1 MRQAPLHPIAQ
12 SNPHPFCRANRR
24 RTNALARASS
34 QNRRLKTTTCR
45 NRCDKKANDVTE
57 APKTAHAVI
66 VHTKNPNRENA
77 AVAPMVIFPAA
88 DHLLPG
94 MAPHEANC
102 LLFLIFMFI
111 MFCMMF
117 WNSTKDKPMYDIQ
130 HLEAFCLVADEL
142 SFTKAAARMGYSQS
156 AVSKIIIDLER
167 ECGATLFERSRSG
180 VQITAEG
187 QVLLPAAH
195 EVVAAQQSFETR
207 VAEIHNL
214 DSGLIRIGTIS
225 SIATHWLPK
234 IIAAFQADYPGIRY
248 ELFLGDYEELEG
260 ALASGRIDCA
270 FSQLPARYPL
280 NETPLEQDELR
291 AVLPADHELA
301 KLEEIPVEAFA
312 DEAFIQ
318 LKRDENDEVAEI
330 FAGLEHMPNAS
341 FTTWDDYAVMSMVE
355 NGLAVSILPSLVLR
369 RVPYRIATRP
379 LAPRAFRTLGFLTR
393 KTSSPSLAV
402 ERFREYLDCRND
414 A

>member
-1 MRQAPLHPIAQ
+1 
-12 SNPHPFCRANRR
+12 
-24 RTNALARASS
+24 
-34 QNRRLKTTTCR
+34 
-45 NRCDKKANDVTE
+45 
-57 APKTAHAVI
+57 
-66 VHTKNPNRENA
+66 
-77 AVAPMVIFPAA
+77 
-88 DHLLPG
+88 
-94 MAPHEANC
+94 
-102 LLFLIFMFI
+102 
-111 MFCMMF
+111 
-117 WNSTKDKPMYDIQ
+117 MYDIQ

-187 QVLLPAAH
+187 QVLLPAAR

-207 VAEIHNL
+207 VAEVHNL

-248 ELFLGDYEELEG
+248 ELFLGDYEELED

-270 FSQLPARYPL
+270 FSRLPARYPL
-280 NETPLEQDELR
+280 HELPLEQDELR

-402 ERFREYLDCRND
+402 ERFREYLDRRNEV
-414 A
+414 

>member
-1 MRQAPLHPIAQ
+1 ML
-12 SNPHPFCRANRR
+12 
-24 RTNALARASS
+24 
-34 QNRRLKTTTCR
+34 
-45 NRCDKKANDVTE
+45 
-57 APKTAHAVI
+57 
-66 VHTKNPNRENA
+66 
-77 AVAPMVIFPAA
+77 IFPAA

-111 MFCMMF
+111 MFYMMF
-117 WNSTKDKPMYDIQ
+117 WNSVKDKPMYDIQ

-195 EVVAAQQSFETR
+195 EVVAAHQSFETR
-207 VAEIHNL
+207 VAEVHNL

-234 IIAAFQADYPGIRY
+234 IIAAFQTDYPGIRY

-270 FSQLPARYPL
+270 FSRLPARYLL

-318 LKRDENDEVAEI
+318 IKRDENDEVAEI

>member
-1 MRQAPLHPIAQ
+1 M
-12 SNPHPFCRANRR
+12 
-24 RTNALARASS
+24 NALARTSS
-34 QNRRLKTTTCR
+34 QNRRLKAAACR

-66 VHTKNPNRENA
+66 VHTKSPNRENT
-77 AVAPMVIFPAA
+77 AVAPMLIFPAA

-102 LLFLIFMFI
+102 LLFLLFMFI
-111 MFCMMF
+111 IFCMMF

-270 FSQLPARYPL
+270 FSRLPARYPL

-355 NGLAVSILPSLVLR
+355 NGLAVSILPGLVLR
-369 RVPYRIATRP
+369 RVPYHIATRP

-402 ERFREYLDCRND
+402 ERFREYLDRRD
-414 A
+414 EA

>member
-1 MRQAPLHPIAQ
+1 
-12 SNPHPFCRANRR
+12 
-24 RTNALARASS
+24 
-34 QNRRLKTTTCR
+34 
-45 NRCDKKANDVTE
+45 
-57 APKTAHAVI
+57 
-66 VHTKNPNRENA
+66 
-77 AVAPMVIFPAA
+77 
-88 DHLLPG
+88 
-94 MAPHEANC
+94 
-102 LLFLIFMFI
+102 
-111 MFCMMF
+111 
-117 WNSTKDKPMYDIQ
+117 MYDIQ
-130 HLEAFCLVADEL
+130 HLEAFCLVADER

-167 ECGATLFERSRSG
+167 ECGTVLFKRSRSG

-187 QVLLPAAH
+187 ATLLS
-195 EVVAAQQSFETR
+195 AAQEVIAAQRSFEAR

-248 ELFLGDYEELEG
+248 ELFLGDYDELES

-270 FSQLPARYPL
+270 FSRLPARYPL
-280 NETPLEQDELR
+280 HEMPLEQDELL
-291 AVLPADHELA
+291 AVLPADHKLA
-301 KLEEIPVEAFA
+301 GLEEIPVEAFA

-330 FAGLEHMPNAS
+330 FAGLERMPNAS

-402 ERFREYLDCRND
+402 ERFREYLDCRNE

>member
-12 SNPHPFCRANRR
+12 SSQHPFCRTNRR
-24 RTNALARASS
+24 RTNALARTSS
-34 QNRRLKTTTCR
+34 QNRRLKAAACR
-45 NRCDKKANDVTE
+45 NRCDKIANDVTE

-66 VHTKNPNRENA
+66 VHTKSSNRENT
-77 AVAPMVIFPAA
+77 AVAPMLILPAA
-88 DHLLPG
+88 DRLLPG
-94 MAPHEANC
+94 MAPREANC

-117 WNSTKDKPMYDIQ
+117 WNSAKDKPMYDIQ

-195 EVVAAQQSFETR
+195 EVVAAHQSFETR

-270 FSQLPARYPL
+270 FSRLPARYPL
-280 NETPLEQDELR
+280 
-291 AVLPADHELA
+291 HEL
-301 KLEEIPVEAFA
+301 
-312 DEAFIQ
+312 
-318 LKRDENDEVAEI
+318 
-330 FAGLEHMPNAS
+330 
-341 FTTWDDYAVMSMVE
+341 
-355 NGLAVSILPSLVLR
+355 
-369 RVPYRIATRP
+369 P
-379 LAPRAFRTLGFLTR
+379 L
-393 KTSSPSLAV
+393 
-402 ERFREYLDCRND
+402 
-414 A
+414 